1 MINHVD
7 MLVRELLIARIDE
20 ITDESQVR
28 FQPPD
33 ADWRTYVGSLVVGG
47 VPVNS
52 LNVYLTDVR
61 ENRRLR
67 SNDRTRQA
75 EPDADGII
83 HDIVAARRV
92 DCHYLISTWSPARV
106 SPAVEPTLDEHDLLY
121 KVIAALGEQDGIV
134 PRQVYAPSP
143 LPAAFPAA
151 VADHEFPITLLPV
164 EGYAKLAEFWG
175 TMGEDNRLRPAVY
188 LIVTVPVV
196 PTPQPMGGMV
206 TTLATT
212 FATAGALAG
221 ADTLVAI
228 GGRVRDSTNPLPG
241 GEPAPVPG
249 AWVVLET
256 LLGQRLQVTR
266 CDRLGRFLLSP
277 IAPGEVRLRASSEGL
292 GEVIRDVHVPSPGG
306 EYDVIF

>member
-7 MLVRELLIARIDE
+7 MLLRELLISRIDE

-33 ADWRTYVGSLVVGG
+33 ADWRTYVGSLSVGG
-47 VPVNS
+47 FPANS

-67 SNDRTRQA
+67 SNDRTRQP
-75 EPDADGII
+75 EPDADGIV
-83 HDIVAARRV
+83 HDVVAARRV
-92 DCHYLISTWSPARV
+92 DCHYLVSTWSPARV

-134 PRQVYAPSP
+134 PRHVYAPLP
-143 LPAAFPAA
+143 LPAGFPVA
-151 VADHEFPITLLPV
+151 VADHEFPLALLPV

-188 LIVTVPVV
+188 VIVTVPVIAS
-196 PTPQPMGGMV
+196 PQPVGGMV

-212 FATAGALAG
+212 FATAGELAT
-221 ADTLVAI
+221 ADQLIAI
-228 GGRVRDSTNPLPG
+228 GGRVRDSTSPLPG
-241 GEPAPVPG
+241 GDPAPVPG
-249 AWVVLET
+249 AWVVVET
-256 LLGQRLQVTR
+256 LPGQRLQVTR

-277 IAPGEVRLRASSEGL
+277 LAAGDYRLRASSEGL
-292 GEVIRDVHVPSPGG
+292 GETIRELHVPAPGG
-306 EYDVIF
+306 EYDLIF